1 VATAR
6 AGAPNKFAPIL
17 TGGGKNNSAT
27 GSTATGTNVAT
38 NFTDQ
43 VKKAVDKVTGGLTGA
58 KSDNDSE

>member
-1 VATAR
+1 VATTAK
-6 AGAPNKFAPIL
+6 AGSPNKFLPIL
-17 TGGGKNNSAT
+17 TGGGNKAST
-27 GSTATGTNVAT
+27 GSTTTGTNVAT